1 MYEYL
6 TGKIVQLTPTYV
18 VLDNYGIGYQLQC
31 TLNTYSALQHGMD
44 VTLYTHLIVR
54 EDAHLLYGFSKKEER
69 ETFRLLISVSGIG
82 PNTARVILS
91 SLTPS
96 ELTQAIVSG
105 NVSILK
111 KAKGIGLKTAERVI
125 VDLRDKISK
134 ATGESNILTAKD
146 NTKREEALS
155 ALITLGFTKNA
166 SEKALD
172 KVLSEIPGEPVDI
185 IIKQTLKYL

>member
-31 TLNTYSALQHGMD
+31 TLSTYSALQHGMD

-54 EDAHLLYGFSKKEER
+54 EDAHLLYGFFKKEER

-91 SLTPS
+91 SLSPS
-96 ELTQAIVSG
+96 ELTQAIVSA
-105 NVSILK
+105 NVSVLK
-111 KAKGIGLKTAERVI
+111 QVKGIGLKTAERVI
-125 VDLRDKISK
+125 VDLRDKIGK
-134 ATGESNILTAKD
+134 AVSESNIFSPKD

-155 ALITLGFTKNA
+155 ALIRLGFTKNA

-172 KVLSEIPGEPVDI
+172 KVLTEMPGEPVDV

>member
-18 VLDNYGIGYQLQC
+18 ILDNYGIGYQLQC
-31 TLNTYSALQHGMD
+31 TLNTYSALQHGID

-54 EDAHLLYGFSKKEER
+54 EDAHILYGFSKKEER
-69 ETFRLLISVSGIG
+69 ETFRMLISVSGIG

-96 ELTQAIVSG
+96 DLSNAIINA
-105 NVSILK
+105 NVSVLK
-111 KAKGIGLKTAERVI
+111 QVKGIGLKTAERLI
-125 VDLRDKISK
+125 VDLRDRIGK
-134 ATGESNILTAKD
+134 ATGISNIFNAKD

-172 KVLSEIPGEPVDI
+172 KVLIENSGEPVDV
-185 IIKQTLKYL
+185 IIKQTLKHL